1 MEKKMEGI
9 GKATEGGI
17 SKSISLVV
25 WTPEAKLRDGTK
37 VEATLSKEPS
47 NSEISARLPPGSTFG
62 EDNRRLGEW
71 AKIEQPP
78 GAGNGQKME
87 FDTDLITAEKRGR
100 FNLQKRKTPP
110 MVCAST
116 GGWGANERRGDQ
128 NYQAFLTNGRGGES
142 IPQTQHKGSFANTG
156 KGGSQH

>member
-78 GAGNGQKME
+78 GAGNGQNME
-87 FDTDLITAEKRGR
+87 HDNDSLRTEKERPTQPPKAE
-100 FNLQKRKTPP
+100 NAPT
-110 MVCAST
+110 VWSSAN
-116 GGWGANERRGDQ
+116 GWGANEWRIEL
-128 NYQAFLTNGRGGES
+128 NYHGWLTNGRGGS
-142 IPQTQHKGSFANTG
+142 IPQTQNKGSFANAG
-156 KGGSQH
+156 KGGARH